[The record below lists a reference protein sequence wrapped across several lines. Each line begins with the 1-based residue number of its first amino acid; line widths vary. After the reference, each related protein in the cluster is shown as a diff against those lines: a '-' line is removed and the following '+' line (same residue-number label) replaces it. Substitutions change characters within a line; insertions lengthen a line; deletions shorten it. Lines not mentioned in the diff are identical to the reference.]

1 MTKQHIA
8 VQEAEVSVW
17 LQKIAKAENAY
28 RDYHKLL
35 KDIRRY
41 YRNEIRSDKQ
51 NIFWSS
57 IETLKPFLYFKCTF
71 THFLLLSEL
80 TNFET

>member
-57 IETLKPFLYFKCTF
+57 ICRTKRQ
-71 THFLLLSEL
+71 
-80 TNFET
+80 NGG